1 MKKILTLAIIAFLV
15 GGFAYNAN
23 AQTETKPQTQSSR
36 DQNSNSYEK
45 LVKDYETAVEQCVN
59 CYYEMQKPNSTVK
72 TSNFTKLLAK
82 AESLKKQVEGVKDQL
97 NRTLASRVNKATSK
111 LSVVYQKG

>member
-1 MKKILTLAIIAFLV
+1 MKKILTLAIVAFLV
-15 GGFAYNAN
+15 GGFAFNAN
-23 AQTETKPQTQSSR
+23 AQSRAPQTETQTK
-36 DQNSNSYEK
+36 DQNSYEK

-59 CYYEMQKPNSTVK
+59 CYYEMQKPGSSAK
-72 TSNFTKLLAK
+72 TSNFSKLLAK

-111 LSVVYQKG
+111 LQVVYQKG

>member
-23 AQTETKPQTQSSR
+23 AQETKPQTQSTK
-36 DQNSNSYEK
+36 DQNSNSFEK
-45 LVKDYETAVEQCVN
+45 LVKDYESAVEQCVN
-59 CYYEMQKPNSTVK
+59 CYYEMQKPGSTVK
-72 TSNFTKLLAK
+72 TSNFNKLLSK
-82 AESLKKQVEGVKDQL
+82 AENLKKQVEGVKDQL

-111 LSVVYQKG
+111 LMVVYQKG